1 MYHRVMMALKK
12 CDAAAYGKIPEPLS
26 EWIANMA
33 KRKPMKK
40 VVCAIA
46 NKLCRVSWAV
56 LSSGTPYV
64 QEKSSLIKP
73 SVADPDG
80 KVKRCRSVRKNAVKG
95 VMDAI
100 ESLERFWAERKEE
113 SRQAA

>member
-1 MYHRVMMALKK
+1 MMLKK
-12 CDAAAYGKIPEPLS
+12 GKDAADGKMPEPLS

-33 KRKPMKK
+33 ARKPMKK
-40 VVCAIA
+40 VACAIA

-80 KVKRCRSVRKNAVKG
+80 KVKG
-95 VMDAI
+95 VMAAI
-100 ESLERFWAERKEE
+100 ESLELFWAERKEE
-113 SRQAA
+113 SQQAA